1 MVYQPPMIWNGLYG
15 VFWLTDRVFVLAD
28 TEELVPLELQR
39 FAVVIPLPRI
49 AYLWWAEMRASY
61 M

>member
-1 MVYQPPMIWNGLYG
+1 MIWNGLYG
-15 VFWLTDRVFVLAD
+15 GWLTDRVLVLAD

-49 AYLWWAEMRASY
+49 AYL
-61 M
+61 